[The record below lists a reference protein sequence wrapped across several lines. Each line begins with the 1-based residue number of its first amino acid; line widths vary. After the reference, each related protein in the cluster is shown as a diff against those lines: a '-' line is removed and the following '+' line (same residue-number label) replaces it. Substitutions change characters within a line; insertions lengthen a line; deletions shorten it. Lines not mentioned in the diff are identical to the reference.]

1 MLPFV
6 KIIVFLV
13 NRANIL
19 ARFVQNRAI
28 FWFIFCKMLH
38 LGQKRQKWPTFRL
51 LHYCVKRTNCLLDV
65 QTTTK
70 I

>member
-19 ARFVQNRAI
+19 ARFVQKRAI
-28 FWFIFCKMLH
+28 FWSIFRKMLH
-38 LGQKRQKWPTFRL
+38 LA
-51 LHYCVKRTNCLLDV
+51 
-65 QTTTK
+65 
-70 I
+70 